1 MTDEKR
7 TEKADADARDW
18 RTVALALAGVTKT
31 AVDDAIGATHQ
42 AHENQMKVMTLYA
55 ELETEGADHY
65 VAIELM
71 KREHHEQMVAM
82 ARELASE
89 KKKASDL
96 QEQLSQTRFDQY
108 VDGAGKGVT
117 IDNIDARLKK
127 AIAERD
133 AAIGERDIAIA
144 ERDTAIAVQDEAIN
158 EQIKEARR
166 SAELVARWDALFDGL
181 TAIAEQTGD
190 PSDKVKMARIL
201 NQLMENDGVGLGLQI
216 QSVRSEVHD
225 ENKRLR
231 EQLRMMEQAL
241 DAGTQ
246 GMLGRSIR
254 RSVMEY
260 DGLVAQLQLLRGEL
274 HDQKAESEKLRDLID
289 KLFQALEKSE
299 ENQDFSLS
307 EWRDWKQSW
316 RR

>member
-7 TEKADADARDW
+7 AEKADADARDW

-55 ELETEGADHY
+55 ELETEGADHH

-71 KREHHEQMVAM
+71 KREHHEKMVAM

-89 KKKASDL
+89 KERADDL

-108 VDGAGKGVT
+108 VDGAGKAVT

-144 ERDTAIAVQDEAIN
+144 ERDTAIAVQDKAIN
-158 EQIKEARR
+158 EQRKEARR
-166 SAELVARWDALFDGL
+166 SAELVGRWDALFDGV
-181 TAIAEQTGD
+181 TAIAQQTGD
-190 PSDKVKMARIL
+190 PSAKLKL
-201 NQLMENDGVGLGLQI
+201 NLLLNKLMENDGLGLQI
-216 QSVRSEVHD
+216 QSVRSKVHD

-231 EQLRMMEQAL
+231 EQLRIMEQAL
-241 DAGTQ
+241 DAGIQ
-246 GMLGRSIR
+246 GALGQSLSRSA
-254 RSVMEY
+254 MER
-260 DGLVAQLQLLRGEL
+260 DGLVAQLQLVRGEL
-274 HDQKAESEKLRDLID
+274 HDQKTENEKLRDLID
-289 KLFQALEKSE
+289 SLFQALEKSE
-299 ENQDFSLS
+299 EDQDFSLS

>member
-7 TEKADADARDW
+7 AEKAEADARDW
-18 RTVALALAGVTKT
+18 RMVALALAGVTKT

-42 AHENQMKVMTLYA
+42 AHENQMKVVTLYA
-55 ELETEGADHY
+55 ELETEGADHH

-71 KREHHEQMVAM
+71 KREHHEKMVAM

-89 KKKASDL
+89 QKRASDL

-108 VDGAGKGVT
+108 VDGAGKAVT

-158 EQIKEARR
+158 EQRKEARR
-166 SAELVARWDALFDGL
+166 SAELVGRWDALFDGV
-181 TAIAEQTGD
+181 TAIAQQTGD
-190 PSDKVKMARIL
+190 PSAKLKL
-201 NQLMENDGVGLGLQI
+201 NLLLNKLMENDGLGLQF
-216 QSVRSEVHD
+216 QSVRSKVHD

-231 EQLRMMEQAL
+231 EQLRIMEQAL
-241 DAGTQ
+241 DAGIQ
-246 GMLGRSIR
+246 GALSQSLSRSA
-254 RSVMEY
+254 MEH
-260 DGLVAQLQLLRGEL
+260 DGPVAQLQLLRGEL
-274 HDQKAESEKLRDLID
+274 QEKKAENEKLRDLID
-289 KLFQALEKSE
+289 SLFQALEKSE

-307 EWRDWKQSW
+307 EWREWKQSW

>member
-7 TEKADADARDW
+7 VEKPRRKARDW

-55 ELETEGADHY
+55 ELETEGADHH

-71 KREHHEQMVAM
+71 KSEHHEKMTAM

-89 KKKASDL
+89 KKRASDL

-108 VDGAGKGVT
+108 VDGAGKAVT
-117 IDNIDARLKK
+117 IDKIDARLKM

-158 EQIKEARR
+158 EQRKEARR
-166 SAELVARWDALFDGL
+166 SAELVAQLDALFDGL
-181 TAIAEQTGD
+181 VAIAEQTGD
-190 PSDKVKMARIL
+190 PSDKVKMAQTL
-201 NQLMENDGVGLGLQI
+201 NQLMENDGVGLGLEI
-216 QSVRSEVHD
+216 QFVRSKVHD

-246 GMLGRSIR
+246 GVLGQSLR
-254 RSVMEY
+254 RSVMEH

-274 HDQKAESEKLRDLID
+274 HDQKTENEKLRDLID
-289 KLFQALEKSE
+289 NLFQALEKSE

>member
-7 TEKADADARDW
+7 AEKAEADARDW
-18 RTVALALAGVTKT
+18 RMVALAFAGVTKT

-42 AHENQMKVMTLYA
+42 AHENQMKVVTLYA
-55 ELETEGADHY
+55 ELETEGADHH

-71 KREHHEQMVAM
+71 KREHHGKMTAM

-89 KKKASDL
+89 KKRASDL

-133 AAIGERDIAIA
+133 AAIA

-158 EQIKEARR
+158 EQRKEARR

-254 RSVMEY
+254 RSVMEH
-260 DGLVAQLQLLRGEL
+260 DGLVAQIQLLRGEL

-289 KLFQALEKSE
+289 NLFQALEKSE